1 MRTKS
6 QVEEAQASVH
16 GCCSQHADYKSCN
29 CLEEALPD
37 PLTGH
42 IDRCV
47 QLHQQIRI
55 IYVVDGY
62 LAYYEIYDGNKTER
76 AARGDTIQEAL
87 TNLEKSLA
95 LKPPKQGGPS
105 TL

>member
-6 QVEEAQASVH
+6 QVQELQSSPR
-16 GCCSQHADYKSCN
+16 GCCGEHADYQSCK
-29 CLEEALPD
+29 CLEEAVDD

-62 LAYYEIYDGNKTER
+62 LAYYEICDGNEIER
-76 AARGDTIQEAL
+76 AARGDTVQEAL

-95 LKPPKQGGPS
+95 LKPPKQEGPS